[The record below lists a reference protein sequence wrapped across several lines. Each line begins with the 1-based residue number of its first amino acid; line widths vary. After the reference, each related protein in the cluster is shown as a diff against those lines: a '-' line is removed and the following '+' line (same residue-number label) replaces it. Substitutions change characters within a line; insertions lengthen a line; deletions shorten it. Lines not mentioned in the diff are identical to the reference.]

1 MQVGPRREPDRFG
14 RLDGRVAV
22 VTGAGS
28 GIGRAITIELVAA
41 GAHVLATSR
50 SEASA
55 AETAALAARGEDDA
69 CDAIGMDVTSEA
81 ERRRL
86 ADRLLSGPG
95 RVDVL
100 VTNAGVDLDH
110 EPAVE
115 DLGDDEWDRVLETNL
130 SSVFRLVRDL
140 LPMMGAGASI
150 VTIGSATSL
159 IGRAY
164 AAAYVA
170 SKGGLLQLTR
180 ALAVELAPRGVRA
193 NCVCPGNIDTPL
205 TDRFAA
211 AADDPAAALA
221 AYAAEAPMGRLG
233 SAEEVAR
240 CVRFLASDASSFVTG
255 SALVVDGGMTV
266 S

>member
-1 MQVGPRREPDRFG
+1 
-14 RLDGRVAV
+14 
-22 VTGAGS
+22 
-28 GIGRAITIELVAA
+28 
-41 GAHVLATSR
+41 
-50 SEASA
+50 
-55 AETAALAARGEDDA
+55 
-69 CDAIGMDVTSEA
+69 
-81 ERRRL
+81 
-86 ADRLLSGPG
+86 
-95 RVDVL
+95 
-100 VTNAGVDLDH
+100 
-110 EPAVE
+110 
-115 DLGDDEWDRVLETNL
+115 
-130 SSVFRLVRDL
+130 VFRLVRDL

-211 AADDPAAALA
+211 AAEDPAAAVA
-221 AYAAEAPMGRLG
+221 VYAAEAPMGRLG

>member
-1 MQVGPRREPDRFG
+1 MPVEPRSEPDRFG
-14 RLDGRVAV
+14 RLDRRVAV

-28 GIGRAITIELVAA
+28 GIGRAVAVELAAA
-41 GAHVLATSR
+41 GAHVLVTSR
-50 SEASA
+50 THGSA
-55 AETAALAARGEDDA
+55 LETAELAGQVGGEACEALAV
-69 CDAIGMDVTSEA
+69 DVTSPA
-81 ERRRL
+81 ERQSL
-86 ADRLLSGPG
+86 ADRLRAGPG

-100 VTNAGVDLDH
+100 VANAGIDLDH
-110 EPAVE
+110 EPEVE
-115 DLGDDEWDRVLETNL
+115 ALSDGEWDTVLETNL

-140 LPMMGAGASI
+140 LPMMRAGTSI

-180 ALAVELAPRGVRA
+180 ALAVELGPRGVRA

-205 TDRFAA
+205 TGRFASA
-211 AADDPAAALA
+211 TTDPAAALA
-221 AYAAEAPMGRLG
+221 AYAGEAPMRRLG
-233 SAEEVAR
+233 TAAEVAQ
-240 CVRFLASDASSFVTG
+240 CVRFLASDSASFVTG

>member
-1 MQVGPRREPDRFG
+1 MESRRQPDRFG

-28 GIGRAITIELVAA
+28 GIGRAIAIELAAA
-41 GAHVLATSR
+41 GAQVLATSR
-50 SEASA
+50 TEQSA
-55 AETAALAARGEDDA
+55 ARTSALAAGSGDEA
-69 CDAIGMDVTSEA
+69 CEAVGMDVTSGA

-86 ADRLLSGPG
+86 ADRLMAGRG

-100 VTNAGVDLDH
+100 VTNAGIDLDH
-110 EPAVE
+110 EPALAALT
-115 DLGDDEWDRVLETNL
+115 DTEWDRVLETNL

-140 LPMMGAGASI
+140 LPMMGPGASI

-180 ALAVELAPRGVRA
+180 ALAVELAPHGVRA

-211 AADDPAAALA
+211 AAADPAAALA
-221 AYAAEAPMGRLG
+221 AYAEEAPMRRLG
-233 SAEEVAR
+233 TAEEVAH
-240 CVRFLASDASSFVTG
+240 CVRFLASDAASFVTG
-255 SALVVDGGMTV
+255 AALAVDGGMTA

>member
-1 MQVGPRREPDRFG
+1 VRGEPRSGPDRFG
-14 RLDGRVAV
+14 RLDQRVAV

-28 GIGRAITIELVAA
+28 GIGRAVAVELAAA
-41 GAHVLATSR
+41 GAQVLVTSR
-50 SEASA
+50 THEPAL
-55 AETAALAARGEDDA
+55 ETAALAGRAGGDA
-69 CDAIGMDVTSEA
+69 CEALAVDVTNQA
-81 ERRRL
+81 ERRLL
-86 ADRLLSGPG
+86 ADHLRAGPG

-100 VTNAGVDLDH
+100 VANAGIDLDR
-110 EPAVE
+110 EPGVE
-115 DLGDDEWDRVLETNL
+115 ELSDGEWDTVLETNL

-140 LPMMGAGASI
+140 LPMMRAGASI
-150 VTIGSATSL
+150 VTVGSATSL

-205 TDRFAA
+205 TTRFASA
-211 AADDPAAALA
+211 AEDPAAALA
-221 AYAAEAPMGRLG
+221 AYAGEAPMGRLG
-233 SAEEVAR
+233 TAAEVAR
-240 CVRFLASDASSFVTG
+240 CVRFLASDSASFVTG
-255 SALVVDGGMTV
+255 AALVADGGMTV

>member
-1 MQVGPRREPDRFG
+1 VQPESPSEPDRFG
-14 RLDGRVAV
+14 RLDRRVAV

-28 GIGRAITIELVAA
+28 GIGRAVAVELAAA
-41 GAHVLATSR
+41 GAHVLVTSR
-50 SEASA
+50 THESA
-55 AETAALAARGEDDA
+55 LETAALAGKAGGED
-69 CDAIGMDVTSEA
+69 CDAVAVDVTNVA
-81 ERRRL
+81 ERRLL
-86 ADRLLSGPG
+86 ADRLMAGLG

-100 VTNAGVDLDH
+100 VANAGIDLH
-110 EPAVE
+110 REPEVG
-115 DLGDDEWDRVLETNL
+115 DLSDGEWDTVLETNL

-140 LPMMGAGASI
+140 LPMMRAGTSI
-150 VTIGSATSL
+150 VTIGSATSF

-205 TDRFAA
+205 TERFAA
-211 AADDPAAALA
+211 AAGDPAAALQ
-221 AYAAEAPMGRLG
+221 AYAGESPMRRLG
-233 SAEEVAR
+233 TAEEVAH
-240 CVRFLASDASSFVTG
+240 CVRFLASDAASFVTG

>member
-1 MQVGPRREPDRFG
+1 M
-14 RLDGRVAV
+14 
-22 VTGAGS
+22 
-28 GIGRAITIELVAA
+28 
-41 GAHVLATSR
+41 
-50 SEASA
+50 
-55 AETAALAARGEDDA
+55 
-69 CDAIGMDVTSEA
+69 
-81 ERRRL
+81 
-86 ADRLLSGPG
+86 
-95 RVDVL
+95 L
-100 VTNAGVDLDH
+100 VTNAGLDLDH
-110 EPAVE
+110 EPAVD

-140 LPMMGAGASI
+140 LPMMGPGASI

-211 AADDPAAALA
+211 AAVDPAAALA

-233 SAEEVAR
+233 RPRRSPAA
-240 CVRFLASDASSFVTG
+240 CVSWPRTPRRS
-255 SALVVDGGMTV
+255 
-266 S
+266 

>member
-1 MQVGPRREPDRFG
+1 VDVEARREPDRFG
-14 RLDGRVAV
+14 RLDRRVAV

-28 GIGRAITIELVAA
+28 GIGRAVAVELAAA
-41 GAHVLATSR
+41 GAQMMVTSR
-50 SEASA
+50 TERSA
-55 AETAALAARGEDDA
+55 RETAEVATAAGGDP
-69 CDAIGMDVTSEA
+69 CDAIELDVASA
-81 ERRRL
+81 SQRLRLVERLRGG
-86 ADRLLSGPG
+86 SG

-100 VTNAGVDLDH
+100 VANAGIDLDH
-110 EPAVE
+110 EPSVE
-115 DLGDDEWDRVLETNL
+115 DLSDEEWDRVLEVNL

-159 IGRAY
+159 VGRAN

-205 TDRFAA
+205 TDRFVEAA
-211 AADDPAAALA
+211 EDPEAVRA
-221 AYAAEAPMGRLG
+221 AYAGDAPMGRLG
-233 SAEEVAR
+233 TAREVAG
-240 CVRFLASDASSFVTG
+240 CVRFLASDAASFVTG
-255 SALVVDGGMTV
+255 AALVIDGGMTV